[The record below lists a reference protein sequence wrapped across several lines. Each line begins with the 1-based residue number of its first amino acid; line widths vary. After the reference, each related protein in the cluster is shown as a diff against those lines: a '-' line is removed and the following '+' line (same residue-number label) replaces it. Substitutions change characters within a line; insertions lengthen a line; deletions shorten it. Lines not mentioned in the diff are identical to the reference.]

1 MILLGGSKGRG
12 LRVADILGIVTG
24 VNERPREK
32 SQRRIHGVRSG
43 SPLGCPK
50 GHRRSHGPQRGTPPW
65 PSQAVQLQREWI
77 FPPPREL
84 WYVASRRWEGQEE
97 AGETGRSPSGC
108 FLLGKTFHDAREL
121 WFSILSNPILPKR
134 AKGFSSFFP
143 KSFQCLF

>member
-1 MILLGGSKGRG
+1 MILLGGSKARG

-50 GHRRSHGPQRGTPPW
+50 GHREVAWPAKGDPPLAITG
-65 PSQAVQLQREWI
+65 SAATERMG
-77 FPPPREL
+77 FPPRGL

-97 AGETGRSPSGC
+97 AGET
-108 FLLGKTFHDAREL
+108 
-121 WFSILSNPILPKR
+121 
-134 AKGFSSFFP
+134 
-143 KSFQCLF
+143 